1 LLGGG
6 DLEADAAVHLRL
18 GRCPA
23 GVIDRRFVVVK
34 ADELRAPITTGAAL
48 SAAPRSP
55 TKRPINSWS
64 LASSIVWT
72 VVGIS
77 QIS

>member
-1 LLGGG
+1 
-6 DLEADAAVHLRL
+6 
-18 GRCPA
+18 
-23 GVIDRRFVVVK
+23 VIDRRFVVVK